1 MRWRDGQDLGSG
13 NRKENSLGH
22 GLNRICRDLEVKQLL
37 CLGDIKDF
45 CVTRE
50 SRTAFG
56 RGEVEALKAGSLA
69 KALALSGD
77 PCRAWQALNKLG
89 FVTGLLGDSEDDKQ
103 EAWGS
108 STWHSLGQ
116 AWERALTTAS
126 EI

>member
-1 MRWRDGQDLGSG
+1 MGKTLAL

-22 GLNRICRDLEVKQLL
+22 GLNRTCRDPEVKQLL
-37 CLGDIKDF
+37 CPRNLKEL
-45 CVTRE
+45 CYQ
-50 SRTAFG
+50 RTAFG
-56 RGEVEALKAGSLA
+56 RGEVEALKVGSLA
-69 KALALSGD
+69 KALALSEIPAG
-77 PCRAWQALNKLG
+77 LG
-89 FVTGLLGDSEDDKQ
+89 RHLINWGLSVTGLLGESGDDKQ

>member
-37 CLGDIKDF
+37 CPRDFKEF

-56 RGEVEALKAGSLA
+56 RGVIEALKVGSLA
-69 KALALSGD
+69 KALALSEIPAG
-77 PCRAWQALNKLG
+77 LG
-89 FVTGLLGDSEDDKQ
+89 RHLINWGLLQGC
-103 EAWGS
+103 
-108 STWHSLGQ
+108 
-116 AWERALTTAS
+116 
-126 EI
+126 